1 MTLLTKV
8 IENKSFSQLEIR
20 KFTIL
25 LQIEY
30 LKLQV
35 KMTKCFTFNLLLV
48 NWRLFHSKLYNFKL
62 DYKNEKTITSLPIGL
77 VYTFR
82 VGIFSVNYDL
92 LDDDLLDDNF
102 WSEKSNL
109 VDLS

>member
-1 MTLLTKV
+1 MFWDVLGSGIWDITSH
-8 IENKSFSQLEIR
+8 KS
-20 KFTIL
+20 
-25 LQIEY
+25 
-30 LKLQV
+30 
-35 KMTKCFTFNLLLV
+35 
-48 NWRLFHSKLYNFKL
+48 
-62 DYKNEKTITSLPIGL
+62 SLPIGL